1 MVPEV
6 AAPFRLSIAIKSC
19 GLCTKTHPA
28 RKRRSVA
35 PPKIP
40 PEGAVHLFVR
50 KTILTEFFFQG
61 FANLKG

>member
-6 AAPFRLSIAIKSC
+6 AAPFRLSIAIKNC
-19 GLCTKTHPA
+19 GLCTKTRPA

-40 PEGAVHLFVR
+40 LEGTVHLFVR
-50 KTILTEFFFQG
+50 KTIYPIFFFQG
-61 FANLKG
+61 FANPKG